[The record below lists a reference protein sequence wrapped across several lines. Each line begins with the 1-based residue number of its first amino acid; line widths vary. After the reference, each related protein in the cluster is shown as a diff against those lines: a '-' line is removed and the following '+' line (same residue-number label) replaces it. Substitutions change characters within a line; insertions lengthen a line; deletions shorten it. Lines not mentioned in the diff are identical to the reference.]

1 MSEYSTLADD
11 FYVNLHLN
19 TEMDL
24 PQSRETVLHLF
35 EQMQKHHPT
44 MRNFYNRDKGEFVLE
59 EDKDRGS
66 YRWVSVESKRLCA
79 GYVNPPEIADA
90 TKLHQLVMELAPFTL
105 SVSPLDCESLNVMY
119 GFDYIYKG
127 NQNQLIFDAL
137 GISPALTALAS
148 APGASIL
155 AADPAIQLALDED
168 CRTQARVSIE
178 TRTSAFHVKTKE
190 YPEENLSV
198 YFTLRRYGSLDQG
211 DTFVK
216 AISRMGEQCRDLV
229 DSYIV
234 EQVLKPLQQ
243 QIAIR

>member
-1 MSEYSTLADD
+1 MSSYSTLADD
-11 FYVNLHLN
+11 FYINLHLN
-19 TEMDL
+19 TEMEL

-35 EQMQKHHPT
+35 EQMQKHYPT

-59 EDKDRGS
+59 EEKDRGS
-66 YRWVSVESKRLCA
+66 YRWVSVEPKRLCA
-79 GYVNPPEIADA
+79 GFVNPPEISDA

-119 GFDYIYKG
+119 GFDYMYKG
-127 NQNQLIFDAL
+127 NQNQLIVDAL

-148 APGASIL
+148 VPGASIL
-155 AADPAIQLALDED
+155 AADPALQLALDED
-168 CRTQARVSIE
+168 CRTQARLSIE
-178 TRTSAFHVKTKE
+178 TRTSAYHVKTRE

-198 YFTLRRYGSLDQG
+198 YFTLRRYGSLDGG

-216 AISRMGEQCRDLV
+216 AIARMGEQCRDLV
-229 DSYIV
+229 DGYVV

>member
-1 MSEYSTLADD
+1 MSGYSTLADD

-19 TEMDL
+19 TEMEL

-35 EQMQKHHPT
+35 EQMQKHYPS

-59 EDKDRGS
+59 EEKDRGS
-66 YRWVSVESKRLCA
+66 YRWVSVEPKRLCA

-105 SVSPLDCESLNVMY
+105 SVSPLDCESLNIMY

-127 NQNQLIFDAL
+127 NQNQLIVDAL
-137 GISPALTALAS
+137 GISPALSALTS
-148 APGASIL
+148 VPGASIL
-155 AADPAIQLALDED
+155 AADPALQLALDED
-168 CRTQARVSIE
+168 CRTQARLSIE
-178 TRTSAFHVKTKE
+178 TRTSAYHVKTKE

-198 YFTLRRYGSLDQG
+198 YFTLRRYGSLEPS

-234 EQVLKPLQQ
+234 EQILKPLQQ